1 MSSCKAHCQFLPFPT
16 LPWWYLLTNA
26 FITFFQPRC
35 PLLLWGIEPDSGPPP
50 PISKLPMTESCFYR
64 YRAGRDMPLHWRN
77 LALYA
82 SQNFISDFQIPKP
95 QRLCFGMHLWYLIIS
110 LHFYLKLS
118 VCLASI
124 RIISPVSDCYFS
136 VLLPLLTPSMLAFSR
151 LPSLILL
158 TCNVMHSPSKISSPL
173 IKKELHLCP

>member
-1 MSSCKAHCQFLPFPT
+1 MSPAT
-16 LPWWYLLTNA
+16 L
-26 FITFFQPRC
+26 
-35 PLLLWGIEPDSGPPP
+35 
-50 PISKLPMTESCFYR
+50 R
-64 YRAGRDMPLHWRN
+64 YRTRFRTPTPNFQVAYDWKLFLQVQSRDMPLHWRN

-95 QRLCFGMHLWYLIIS
+95 QRLCFGLHLWYLIS